1 MTAAKFGSSHLS
13 SPHVSSPQSLM
24 VQGTTSDA
32 GKSILVTA
40 FCRILARKGINV
52 VPFKSQNMALNSA
65 VTAEG
70 GEIGRAQAVQAEA
83 CFLTPS
89 ISMNPVL
96 LKPNSDL
103 GAQVILHGKAIG
115 NMQATEYHQYKPELL
130 KEVVASHHR
139 LRDEFEV
146 VLVEGAGSPAEIN
159 LREHDIANMGFA
171 EAVDC
176 PVVICAD
183 IDRGGVFAHLYG
195 TYELLSESEKA
206 RVKGFIINRFRGDI
220 RLLQSGLDWLEDK
233 TGVPVT
239 GVIPYIHNLHIEAE
253 DAVAQQQTGDNDY
266 QQLRVVVPLYPRAS
280 NHTDFDAL
288 RMHPQV
294 DCQFLK
300 DPAQFKGAD
309 LIILPGSKNVRGD
322 LSWLDGRN
330 TYAKSEHNDAG
341 ISDLTWRE
349 VIQRHLRLGGKVLGI
364 CGGYQM
370 LGNWVHDPDGHES
383 APGSDKGL
391 GLLDMETTLTGDKI
405 LRNVRGF
412 LAADDSVVVSGYE
425 IHTGRSSG
433 PALDIPMFHGLHEQE
448 QQHGEQISNG
458 ALLAGSLDLSS
469 SERASL
475 DGARD
480 ADDRVMGSYIHGLL
494 DEETTLE
501 YVLRWAGLAQFES
514 FDYLAFRDQQ
524 IERLADAVE
533 DAIPLE
539 KLLDLLQM
547 DISAVDQASAKAMR
561 EELGEG

>member
-1 MTAAKFGSSHLS
+1 MTAAKFS
-13 SPHVSSPQSLM
+13 SPHSLM

-40 FCRILARKGINV
+40 FCRILARKGISV

-83 CFLTPS
+83 CFLKPS
-89 ISMNPVL
+89 VSMNPVL

-103 GAQVILHGKAIG
+103 GAQVILHGKAVG
-115 NMQATEYHQYKPELL
+115 NMQATEYHAYKPELL

-139 LRDEFEV
+139 LRDEFQT

-206 RVKGFIINRFRGDI
+206 RVKGFIINRFRGDV

-253 DAVAQQQTGDNDY
+253 DAVARQQTGDDDY

-300 DPAQFKGAD
+300 DPAQFTGAD

-322 LSWLDGRN
+322 LSWLDGRS
-330 TYAKSEHNDAG
+330 TYAKTEHNDPG
-341 ISDLTWRE
+341 ISGLTWRE

-383 APGSDKGL
+383 APGSDAGL
-391 GLLDMETTLTGDKI
+391 GLLDMETTLTGNKI
-405 LRNVRGF
+405 LRNVRGC

-433 PALDIPMFHGLHEQE
+433 AALETPMFCGLQEQE
-448 QQHGEQISNG
+448 QQHGELK
-458 ALLAGSLDLSS
+458 AAS
-469 SERASL
+469 SEGTS
-475 DGARD
+475 DGAVD
-480 ADDRVMGSYIHGLL
+480 ADNRVMGSYIHGLL

-533 DAIPLE
+533 EAIPLE
-539 KLLDLLQM
+539 QLLTLLNM
-547 DISAVDQASAKAMR
+547 DSSAIPGEQETAQEQAS
-561 EELGEG
+561 